1 MMSEPVALLEAE
13 VEAGRE
19 AAPEPVALLEAGRE
33 AAPEPASASASA
45 SRPSTPSM
53 DPGREDAAAASAAA
67 SMPPTPEKALA
78 APPLP
83 CHDGL
88 ECSDCVPLTR
98 RLMPA
103 DEPPPGIANGDK
115 ADARPLRSIRAEL
128 LPPPPPP
135 VFRKRLCAL
144 LLVLDMQRCVCVGG
158 EGTGRGDEGGLGLGE
173 KSQWKAERAAGPTHR
188 VLCMCARK

>member
-1 MMSEPVALLEAE
+1 MMSEPVALLEVE

-53 DPGREDAAAASAAA
+53 DPGREEAAAASAAA

-78 APPLP
+78 APPPP
-83 CHDGL
+83 CHEGL

-98 RLMPA
+98 RLTLV
-103 DEPPPGIANGDK
+103 DKTPPPGIANGDK
-115 ADARPLRSIRAEL
+115 ADARPFRSIRAEL

-135 VFRKRLCAL
+135 PVFRKRL
-144 LLVLDMQRCVCVGG
+144 
-158 EGTGRGDEGGLGLGE
+158 
-173 KSQWKAERAAGPTHR
+173 
-188 VLCMCARK
+188 